1 MHFKEVLSQYIW
13 PIIRFMLFC
22 PKTPC
27 FTVLALGSTNLCDQG
42 CQSNYVVDYVVLLK
56 VTLRHE
62 IQIRKIRTVLTPTVL
77 ENWQAGRNLPCIFE
91 QEKTKDE
98 GFKNRKMRYRDISFL
113 PLCYPTFALR
123 HLLSMS
129 NAPYLFAIQKKVLH
143 TTLSSDIR
151 FPDLLGQQ
159 IFANWFSYDL
169 LLRLL
174 LLVLNG
180 CETFAIQDICYL
192 RHLLSETI
200 TIFYDSSSD
209 ISAGSAHMF
218 SSTTSSRY
226 AFAVSF

>member
-1 MHFKEVLSQYIW
+1 MWAAVVRDLWYAVGFRSSQIG
-13 PIIRFMLFC
+13 RTKTKTFLLNLFLFVNGS
-22 PKTPC
+22 TGLC
-27 FTVLALGSTNLCDQG
+27 FTTMTI
-42 CQSNYVVDYVVLLK
+42 YVCFCF
-56 VTLRHE
+56 HFG
-62 IQIRKIRTVLTPTVL
+62 Q
-77 ENWQAGRNLPCIFE
+77 NFG
-91 QEKTKDE
+91 
-98 GFKNRKMRYRDISFL
+98 YRDISFL
-113 PLCYPTFALR
+113 PVCYPTFALR

-129 NAPYLFAIQKKVLH
+129 NAPYLFAIRQKVLH

-200 TIFYDSSSD
+200 TIFYDTHSLIYKD
-209 ISAGSAHMF
+209 
-218 SSTTSSRY
+218 T
-226 AFAVSF
+226 